1 MPRDLQNP
9 SVAVSSDGILTDARR
24 PFGRAR
30 RRSRRRPLLRAVKF
44 GWEWAA
50 CALALVLVSPL
61 FLLCWFV
68 IRRDGGPM
76 LYAHERVGRGG
87 RPFRCLKF
95 RTMVVDADRRLR
107 DLLERDPQAAAE
119 WAAYQKLRDDPRIT
133 RFGRFLRR
141 TRLDEVPQFINVL
154 KGEMALIGPRPVTAE
169 ELARYGRLQR
179 LYKSVRPGITGLWQ
193 VSGGNAI
200 SYDERIALETR
211 YIRDW
216 SLGLDLVIVGRTIR
230 EVLFHHTGV

>member
-1 MPRDLQNP
+1 MPWDSR
-9 SVAVSSDGILTDARR
+9 SFSATVSTHHALKAGGRVRR
-24 PFGRAR
+24 QRLPR
-30 RRSRRRPLLRAVKF
+30 RRLMRAVKF

-50 CALALVLVSPL
+50 SAVALVTASPL
-61 FLLCWFV
+61 FLVCFFL

-76 LYAHERVGRGG
+76 LFAHERVGRGG

-95 RTMVVDADRRLR
+95 RTMVVDADRRLKE
-107 DLLERDPQAAAE
+107 LLERDPEAAAE
-119 WAAYQKLRDDPRIT
+119 WAAYQKLQDDPRIT
-133 RFGRFLRR
+133 RLGRFLRK

-169 ELARYGRLQR
+169 ELARYGRLRR

-193 VSGGNAI
+193 VSGGNGM
-200 SYDERIALETR
+200 SYDQRVALETR

-216 SLGLDLVIVGRTIR
+216 SLGLDFVIVCRTVR

>member
-1 MPRDLQNP
+1 MPRDFRSF
-9 SVAVSSDGILTDARR
+9 SVPISTHETLARDGGHARR
-24 PFGRAR
+24 PALRL
-30 RRSRRRPLLRAVKF
+30 RPLRRAIKF

-50 CALALVLVSPL
+50 CALGLVLVSPL
-61 FLLCWFV
+61 FLVAWFL
-68 IRRDGGPM
+68 ICRDGGPM
-76 LYAHERVGRGG
+76 LFAHERVGRSGQ
-87 RPFRCLKF
+87 PFRCLKF
-95 RTMVVDADRRLR
+95 RTMVVDADQRLR
-107 DLLERDPQAAAE
+107 ELLENDPEAAAE
-119 WAAYQKLRDDPRIT
+119 WAAHQKLKNDPRIT
-133 RFGRFLRR
+133 RLGRFLRR

-193 VSGGNAI
+193 VSGGNSM
-200 SYDERIALETR
+200 SYDERVALETR

-216 SLGLDLVIVGRTIR
+216 SLRLDFIIVCRTIR